1 MTEWNLLSVLDYGLL
16 HFVRNDAVGFCH
28 CERFVRISWQ
38 SIIMRFLKKIHC
50 KDFFMQ
56 DYGLL
61 RHFIPRN
68 DAMVESSVCFYGL
81 PRFLAESRNDGVGL

>member
-38 SIIMRFLKKIHC
+38 SIIMHFF
-50 KDFFMQ
+50 KDSIAIFTLCLIM
-56 DYGLL
+56 DCHSLL
-61 RHFIPRN
+61 RGF
-68 DAMVESSVCFYGL
+68 AMTEWDYRLLHRAMTAFVRTKHSTQ
-81 PRFLAESRNDGVGL
+81 